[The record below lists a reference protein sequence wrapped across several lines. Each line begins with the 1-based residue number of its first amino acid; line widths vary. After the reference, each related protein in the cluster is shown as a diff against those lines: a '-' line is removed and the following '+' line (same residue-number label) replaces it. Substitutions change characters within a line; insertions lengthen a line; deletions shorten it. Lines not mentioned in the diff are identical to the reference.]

1 MYGSPEAKKVGDVE
15 MQQHSRLVA
24 RGKYLHVFECKSHTQ
39 LIFDDVLMNVHL
51 RKTTTYSI
59 ESNQMPWRS
68 TERRR

>member
-39 LIFDDVLMNVHL
+39 LIFDEVLMNVHV
-51 RKTTTYSI
+51 RKTTT
-59 ESNQMPWRS
+59 
-68 TERRR
+68 